1 MRQSQ
6 RSCAVVL
13 LVLALAWA
21 TAAPAAANWLTKAL
35 DHAGDSAGKGA
46 MRGLNGLDPDLGT
59 ALSHVKALPERADVQ
74 ALAAEAGQEG
84 HWRFVNARGE
94 TFTAASADELARVR
108 ESLLPGTTGKLA
120 LYLTP
125 DTIFAQRALL
135 ADLPEGS
142 EIFIATRSGT
152 HRVVREGGPGGQT
165 LLAEIRP
172 NLRVQL
178 ISEDLF
184 AETLFQLGQPLK
196 PSSLRILALETGS
209 ADALTALPR
218 FDSATRMALVDRI
231 DPARLATS
239 LQRVRGQTVILTGNI
254 EEGTLR
260 FIDAGGGSGS
270 LPLDAVRAA
279 ARDAD
284 VNLVIVKA
292 VTPRQPG
299 GRNWLWQTTSVPGL
313 DAAVKQPIF
322 GDFLAAIGAKD
333 TPLTVTSHRDGAG
346 RVVLDALPPP
356 LAEQP
361 ITDALTGWVD
371 AMAGE
376 ALGRIAVAGIEADVR
391 DKDRQTELDRRII
404 PGLPSWIPIAYL
416 LALCLAVFDLGTVRR
431 WWSRLWP
438 PEDRAE
444 YGGALGYWLARG
456 VRGLLFVLVFLPV
469 VGVPAFVRYLGVQA
483 WAIVTAPVRLL
494 RWLRGRLAPRAG

>member
-1 MRQSQ
+1 MS
-6 RSCAVVL
+6 RSRRASAVAF
-13 LVLALAWA
+13 LALALAA
-21 TAAPAAANWLTKAL
+21 TTAGPATANWLTKAL
-35 DHAGDSAGKGA
+35 DHAGDAGGKA
-46 MRGLNGLDPDLGT
+46 ALRGNHGLDPDLGH
-59 ALSHVKALPERADVQ
+59 ALSHVKALPERPDMQ
-74 ALAAEAGQEG
+74 ALAAEAGHEG
-84 HWRFVNARGE
+84 HWRFVNAKGE
-94 TFTAASADELARVR
+94 TFTAANADELARVR

-135 ADLPEGS
+135 RDLPEGA

-152 HRVVREGGPGGQT
+152 HRVLREGGPDGEI

-172 NLRVQL
+172 NLRVRL
-178 ISEDLF
+178 LSEELF
-184 AETLFQLGQPLK
+184 AETLFQLTQPLK

-231 DPARLATS
+231 DPSRLASS
-239 LQRVRGQTVILTGNI
+239 LQRVRGQTVILTGNLD
-254 EEGTLR
+254 EGRLR
-260 FIDAGGGSGS
+260 FIDAGGGSGE
-270 LPLDAVRAA
+270 LALDTLRAA

-284 VNLVIVKA
+284 VNLVFVKA

-322 GDFLAAIGAKD
+322 GDFLAAIGPKD
-333 TPLTVTSHRDGAG
+333 TPLTVTSHRNSGG
-346 RVVLDALPPP
+346 RIILEALPPP
-356 LAEQP
+356 STDAP

-371 AMAGE
+371 AIAGH
-376 ALGRIAVAGIEADVR
+376 ALGHIAVAGIEADMR
-391 DKDRQTELDRRII
+391 DKDRQAELDRRII
-404 PGLPSWIPIAYL
+404 PGVPSLIPIAYL
-416 LALCLAVFDLGTVRR
+416 LALCLALFDLGTVRR
-431 WWSRLWP
+431 WWGRLWP

-444 YGGALGYWLARG
+444 YAGASGYWLARG
-456 VRGLLFVLVFLPV
+456 VRGVLFVVVFLPV
-469 VGVPAFVRYLGVQA
+469 VGLPAFVRYLGLQV

-494 RWLRGRLAPRAG
+494 GWLRNRLLPRAG